1 MGCFQAKVG
10 KFVSSPFVVQQV
22 RRFCD
27 FSAFAAES
35 GGALD
40 FLNLI
45 FNFFI
50 LEFAIH
56 DLSEPL
62 PLRVSSAKGHREM
75 LFHRRAETRGNR
87 INEDDPV
94 GLTVL

>member
-40 FLNLI
+40 FFKFDFQLFYFRI
-45 FNFFI
+45 RDPRFI
-50 LEFAIH
+50 RAPPSAGLFGEGASR
-56 DLSEPL
+56 DALSSKGRNEREP
-62 PLRVSSAKGHREM
+62 
-75 LFHRRAETRGNR
+75 NQ
-87 INEDDPV
+87 
-94 GLTVL
+94 